1 MIYNNNKEEILK
13 AVKYIADPV
22 LTTYGPNGHN
32 VIVKDYDKTFIT
44 KDGVSVAK
52 SVHSNDL
59 LQSVIVELIKEA
71 CLLTDKN
78 ANDGTTT
85 SMLFTK
91 TILEEGLKE
100 SNNGIELKRT
110 LDKDLEVIL
119 NAIDKKSS
127 KKFKPYDVALTSSN
141 GDKEVSTLVSK
152 AFSIPNTSVIYRKDE
167 KSNSITHEFIKGY
180 SVTGDVFDSNYN
192 YVNQLYKPAI
202 HIITGKLNNFLKFSN
217 KLSLMT
223 KNVKNHV
230 IFAEDFSEDV
240 LKTIYANRDSFNII
254 CVRLPGISKG
264 RESTTK
270 NIAAYTNSPSQD
282 VITWYET
289 VNINQIQEFKIDQGV
304 INFINSTEHK
314 LFQERMSFL
323 KSELNKSDGFA
334 KKSLEDV
341 ISKFN
346 SGISIINIGTTSDI
360 EYRNIHD
367 KIEDSIGAVKSANK
381 EGVITG
387 GGITAYQLSME
398 LKNIHP
404 ILKEVL
410 KSTYEYLDH
419 GLTQLQLEDKG
430 VYDATLV
437 LKQSL
442 INSVAVAGTILTT
455 NTIIVND

>member
-13 AVKYIADPV
+13 AVNYIAEPV
-22 LTTYGPNGHN
+22 LATYGPDGHN
-32 VIVKDYDKTFIT
+32 IIVRDPDKTFIT

-52 SVHSNDL
+52 SIHSHNPL
-59 LQSVIVELIKEA
+59 HSVIIELVKEA

-91 TILEEGLKE
+91 IILEEGLKE
-100 SNNGIELKRT
+100 STNGIGLKRT

-119 NAIDKKSS
+119 KAIDKKKYSN
-127 KKFKPYDVALTSSN
+127 FKPYDVALTSSN
-141 GDKEVSTLVSK
+141 GDKEISKLISK
-152 AFSIPNTSVIYRKDE
+152 AFSIPNTSVIYRKDD
-167 KSNSITHEFIKGY
+167 KSDIITHEFIKGY
-180 SVTGDVFDSNYN
+180 SVTGEVFDNNYN

-202 HIITGKLNNFLKFSN
+202 HIVTGKITNFLKFSN

-223 KNVKNHV
+223 RNVKNHV

-240 LKTIYANRDSFNII
+240 LKTIYSNRDSFNVI
-254 CVRLPGISKG
+254 CLRLTGISKG

-270 NIAAYTNSPSQD
+270 NMMAYTDSPSQD
-282 VITWYET
+282 PITWYET
-289 VNINQIQEFKIDQGV
+289 SNINQIQEFKVDQGV

-314 LFQERMSFL
+314 LFQERMTFL
-323 KSELNKSDGFA
+323 NNELNKSDGFA
-334 KKSLEDV
+334 KQSIQDV

-346 SGISIINIGTTSDI
+346 SGISIINIGTSSDI

-367 KIEDSIGAVKSANK
+367 KIEDAIGAVKSANK
-381 EGVITG
+381 EGVVLG
-387 GGITAYQLSME
+387 GGMTAYELSME

-404 ILKEVL
+404 ILRKVL

-419 GLTQLQLEDKG
+419 GLTSIQLEDQG
-430 VYDATLV
+430 IYDATLV

-442 INSVAVAGTILTT
+442 INSIAVAGTILTT
-455 NTIIVND
+455 NTIIVNE

>member
-13 AVKYIADPV
+13 AIKYIADPV
-22 LTTYGPNGHN
+22 LATYGPNGHN
-32 VIVKDYDKTFIT
+32 VIVKDYDRTFIT

-52 SVHSNDL
+52 SIHSKNPL
-59 LQSVIVELIKEA
+59 HSVIVELVKEA

-78 ANDGTTT
+78 ASDGTTT

-91 TILEEGLKE
+91 TIIEEGLKE
-100 SNNGIELKRT
+100 STNGIDLKRI
-110 LDKDLEVIL
+110 LDKDLNIIL
-119 NAIDKKSS
+119 EAIDKKTSNN
-127 KKFKPYDVALTSSN
+127 FKEYDVAFTSTN
-141 GDKEVSTLVSK
+141 GDVEISKLVSK

-167 KSNSITHEFIKGY
+167 KSDTITHEFIKGY
-180 SVTGDVFDSNYN
+180 SISGDVFDSNYN
-192 YVNQLYKPAI
+192 YENQLTKPAV
-202 HIITGKLNNFLKFSN
+202 HIVNGKLNNFLKFSN

-223 KNVKNHV
+223 KKVKDHV
-230 IFAEDFSEDV
+230 IFAEDFSEDL

-264 RESTTK
+264 RESTLK
-270 NIAAYTNSPSQD
+270 NISAYTNSPVQD
-282 VITWYET
+282 TLSWYET
-289 VNINQIQEFKIDQGV
+289 VNINQIDEFKIDQGV

-314 LFQERMSFL
+314 TFKERL
-323 KSELNKSDGFA
+323 NYLNNELSKADGFA
-334 KKSLEDV
+334 KQSLTDV

-346 SGISIINIGTTSDI
+346 SGISIINIGTSSDI

-367 KIEDSIGAVKSANK
+367 KIEDAIGAVKSANK
-381 EGVITG
+381 EGVILG

-398 LKNIHP
+398 LNNIHP
-404 ILKEVL
+404 IFKKVL

-419 GLTQLQLEDKG
+419 QLTELQLSEKG
-430 VYDATLV
+430 IYDATLV

-455 NTIIVND
+455 NTIIINE